1 MTRALIASLF
11 ASTGLV
17 SVVAAQTPPVPAAA
31 SACERLVQT
40 VEARRGETLPV
51 TIENARDY
59 RTAGD
64 DAACREALVRLGD
77 TAPVATVQAAPDG
90 TPLRV
95 DPSRIVVQQAAP
107 TVQVQQ
113 APPQVV
119 VQQARPD
126 VRVTQPRP
134 EIIVRQP
141 APTVTVDIPQPEIIV
156 RMPDPEVSVSMAQPQ
171 VEVRQPQPQVQIVQP
186 QNPPQVAVAPVQ
198 AQVQVRAPEAQANV
212 QVQGAEGRPEVRYE
226 RAEPRVV
233 VNQPPGEPNVRVESA
248 QNAPPPPAQTPAAST
263 SSPAQPSPG
272 VPVAPVL
279 TLQQPA
285 PGASAVP
292 PVAPAPQ
299 TATAPAAPVP
309 PPGTAESVPPV
320 PIGPADTAA
329 RTAQQTPAAPA
340 QGRQLSAEE
349 LGNMRVYS
357 TAGDRI
363 GEVDD
368 VMIGPADQTF
378 LVVTYGGF
386 LGIGEREVKLPLSR
400 MSIQDDR
407 LVIDMS
413 AEELRSQTV
422 RQADA
427 PGYRQAGADFRAPI
441 SLFRGADTAQAA
453 YGTATAP
460 QPPTTGVLQ
469 APPVAGTQQV
479 AVSRL
484 KDLRLYTV
492 QGQQLGSVERVVQG
506 PDGGFRLVVAHGGFL
521 GLGERRVLVP
531 AAQVA
536 LREDRLVA
544 QELTDDQLKAL
555 PVANRNDAVFRE
567 IDNEQQVPVGLAP

>member
-11 ASTGLV
+11 ATTGLV
-17 SVVAAQTPPVPAAA
+17 SVAAAQTPPAPVAA

-51 TIENARDY
+51 TIANAQAY

-77 TAPVATVQAAPDG
+77 TAPVANIQAQPDG
-90 TPLRV
+90 APVRV

-107 TVQVQQ
+107 SIQVQQ

-119 VQQARPD
+119 VQQPRPD
-126 VRVTQPRP
+126 VTVSQPRP

-156 RMPDPEVSVSMAQPQ
+156 RMPDPQVNVSMAQPQ
-171 VEVRQPQPQVQIVQP
+171 VEVRQPQPQVQIIQP
-186 QNPPQVAVAPVQ
+186 QSPPQVAVAPNQ
-198 AQVQVRAPEAQANV
+198 AEVQVRAPEAQANV
-212 QVQGAEGRPEVRYE
+212 QVQAAAGQPQVRYE
-226 RAEPRVV
+226 RAEPRVI
-233 VNQPPGEPNVRVESA
+233 VNQAPGEPNVRVEAARTAPQAPAAASA
-248 QNAPPPPAQTPAAST
+248 PAGPEADRTPA
-263 SSPAQPSPG
+263 
-272 VPVAPVL
+272 APVL

-285 PGASAVP
+285 PGVSAVP
-292 PVAPAPQ
+292 PVEPAPQ
-299 TATAPAAPVP
+299 VAPATPSP
-309 PPGTAESVPPV
+309 SLPRTAESVPPV
-320 PIGPADTAA
+320 PLSPASPAA
-329 RTAQQTPAAPA
+329 RTAEQTPPAPA

-349 LGNMRVYS
+349 LEDMRVYS
-357 TAGDRI
+357 ASGDRI

-368 VMIGPADQTF
+368 VMIGPGDQTF

-386 LGIGEREVKLPLSR
+386 LGIGERQVMLPLSR
-400 MSIQDDR
+400 MNMQDDR
-407 LVIDMS
+407 LVVDMS
-413 AEELRSQTV
+413 TEELRAQSA

-441 SLFRGADTAQAA
+441 APFRGAQAAQAS
-453 YGTATAP
+453 YGTAAP
-460 QPPTTGVLQ
+460 QPPTTGALQ
-469 APPVAGTQQV
+469 APPAAGTQQV

-492 QGQQLGSVERVVQG
+492 QGQPLGNVERVVQG

-521 GLGERRVLVP
+521 GLGERQVLVP
-531 AAQVA
+531 AGQVA

-544 QELTDDQLKAL
+544 QDLTDDQLKAL

-567 IDNEQQVPVGLAP
+567 IENEQQVPVGLAP